1 MTVRVFSG
9 AFDWFDIKTN
19 NTYTHKLT
27 GTQEFWD
34 NKRLRMPINNSF
46 VVNHNTVPLI
56 LSFMNVANLSIP
68 GYLDVDESL
77 IDITG
82 KYIGPKLFKD
92 YGPFLPFQIMY

>member
-1 MTVRVFSG
+1 MKVVFSG

-27 GTQEFWD
+27 GTKEFWS

-46 VVNHNTVPLI
+46 IVNYDNVPLI
-56 LSFMNVANLSIP
+56 LSFINVANLSIP
-68 GYLDVDESL
+68 AYLEVDDSL
-77 IDITG
+77 VDATG

-92 YGPFLPFQIMY
+92 YGPFTPFQVMY